1 LRERKIYI
9 LVYADNMVILVK
21 KEQEMRSLL
30 ARLERYLKEKEL
42 ELNEEK
48 TKVMKFRRG
57 RKRKKID

>member
-1 LRERKIYI
+1 
-9 LVYADNMVILVK
+9 MVILVK